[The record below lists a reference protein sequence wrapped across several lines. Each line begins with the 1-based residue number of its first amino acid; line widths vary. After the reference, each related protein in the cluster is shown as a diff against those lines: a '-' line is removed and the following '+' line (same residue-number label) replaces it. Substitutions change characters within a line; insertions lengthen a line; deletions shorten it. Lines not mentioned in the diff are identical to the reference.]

1 MNNKPTI
8 MLIDD
13 NEVDNFINQRM
24 IESCSFA
31 GRIYVHSSS
40 KSAIEFFKNFERIK
54 DLPKSLLPSLIFLD
68 INMPVTDGFGFA
80 EEFNKLSKD
89 ITEGIRIV
97 FLTSSTS
104 HSDIAKYKVV
114 KNTLDFINKPLT
126 TEQLKS
132 IELKLA

>member
-1 MNNKPTI
+1 

-68 INMPVTDGFGFA
+68 IN
-80 EEFNKLSKD
+80 
-89 ITEGIRIV
+89 I
-97 FLTSSTS
+97 TS
-104 HSDIAKYKVV
+104 HSDIAKYKEV

-132 IELKLA
+132 IEQKLA

>member
-1 MNNKPTI
+1 
-8 MLIDD
+8 
-13 NEVDNFINQRM
+13 
-24 IESCSFA
+24 
-31 GRIYVHSSS
+31 
-40 KSAIEFFKNFERIK
+40 
-54 DLPKSLLPSLIFLD
+54 
-68 INMPVTDGFGFA
+68 MPVTDGFGFA